1 MYIQCIHIH
10 TYSIHIPAPGTANFR
25 GDGRMGHL
33 TRDRNERVHATEAD
47 RNLEQ
52 LRIRYDV
59 LGQLE
64 VACEETDHR
73 PATWKKK
80 LDVCINAC
88 IFIRMYLCM
97 YACMIFQYA

>member
-1 MYIQCIHIH
+1 
-10 TYSIHIPAPGTANFR
+10 
-25 GDGRMGHL
+25 MGHL

-52 LRIRYDV
+52 LRVRYDV

-73 PATWKKK
+73 PATWKNK
-80 LDVCINAC
+80 LDEQV
-88 IFIRMYLCM
+88 CM
-97 YACMIFQYA
+97 YKCLYTHSYVSMYVCMYVRMHV